1 MARARGGHG
10 GRQQAEQAGGGQEE
24 GEGGGPRR
32 GRGAVRGAERG
43 GPERSGEARPGPAAL
58 RGAPAVEAARGGRA
72 CAAALPALCVC
83 RALCLLDLFY
93 ISLFPLSS
101 SFSFLFP
108 LLFPFFPPRGAV
120 RPAPSQR
127 DARLC
132 QSQTNGKV
140 PRSSSGFH
148 FEILPRILFVPVLF
162 TLTWKRSPALHGRS
176 QGRRK
181 RRPRSARTAGIWSI
195 GTPGGSE
202 PPRGETDFK
211 SASIADRSSRRP
223 AVPRAVRYLE
233 GRPSPS
239 SALPVFSLHLNIRRR
254 FSSLCSV
261 LSFFVPYC
269 C

>member
-1 MARARGGHG
+1 MP
-10 GRQQAEQAGGGQEE
+10 
-24 GEGGGPRR
+24 GPR
-32 GRGAVRGAERG
+32 GRAWSGAGRPGAERG
-43 GPERSGEARPGPAAL
+43 GPARSRSAPRRPGCGGGPGGPGL
-58 RGAPAVEAARGGRA
+58 RC
-72 CAAALPALCVC
+72 CAACVVCLPRSLPSGS
-83 RALCLLDLFY
+83 LLHLSVSPFFFFFL
-93 ISLFPLSS
+93 SFPL
-101 SFSFLFP
+101 FV
-108 LLFPFFPPRGAV
+108 PFFPPRGAV

-148 FEILPRILFVPVLF
+148 FEILPRILFVPALI

-211 SASIADRSSRRP
+211 SASIADRSSPRP

-254 FSSLCSV
+254 FSSLRSV